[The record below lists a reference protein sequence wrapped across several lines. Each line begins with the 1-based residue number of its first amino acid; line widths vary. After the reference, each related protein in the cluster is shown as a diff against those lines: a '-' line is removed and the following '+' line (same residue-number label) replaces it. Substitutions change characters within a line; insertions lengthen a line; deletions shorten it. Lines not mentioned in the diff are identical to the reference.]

1 MFFASNSIPAPE
13 IVWWA
18 LLPVIVLAASG
29 ILLLTVSS
37 LLKKTI
43 SWLAPTVTLT
53 AGIFVLFFAIPMWNK
68 IQNDGPIAF
77 LNNSVG
83 TDGSTIFLTSLIAVA
98 LISTSILARPYLHRE
113 GIPDSEF
120 YVLLLLSAAG
130 GVVMA
135 GANDLIVLFLGI
147 EILSIAVYVLVAL
160 HLRKIESQ
168 EGAIKYFLLGAFS
181 SAFLL
186 YGIALVYG
194 AVGTTNFI
202 GIKNYLATS
211 LLVEDGMLMIGFALM
226 LVGLGFK
233 VAAFPFHAWT
243 PDAYQGAPTPVV
255 IWMAAGVKVAGFA
268 ALIRVFPLTFASY
281 VDDWQMPVAV
291 LSGLTVVFGSVVA
304 VVQTNVKRMLAYS
317 SIAHAGFILI
327 GVQSSSA
334 DGTAAVLFY
343 LGVYTFLA
351 SGSFAIATV
360 VGGEGDSNHDIDAY
374 KGLAKRKPAL
384 AALFT
389 ILLLG
394 QAGIPFTGGFIAKLG
409 VISSAVDTKFY
420 FLAGVAMVSA
430 VIAAYV
436 YLRLLMVMYADIDEG
451 EIEEI
456 NVPKGVWIVTAL
468 SSTVVI
474 VTGFIPGPV
483 VEMTRDAVPILVGG

>member
-1 MFFASNSIPAPE
+1 MFFASNFIPTPE

-18 LLPVIVLAASG
+18 LLPVIVFAVSG
-29 ILLLTVSS
+29 LLLLTVSS
-37 LLKKTI
+37 LLKKAI
-43 SWLAPTVTLT
+43 SWLAPTITLA
-53 AGIFVLFFAIPMWNK
+53 AGIFALFSAIPMWNK
-68 IQNDGPIAF
+68 IQNEGPLAF

-83 TDGSTIFLTSLIAVA
+83 VDGSTIFLTSLIAIA
-98 LISTSILARPYLHRE
+98 LISTSILARPYLQRE

-120 YVLLLLSAAG
+120 YVLLLISAAG
-130 GVVMA
+130 GVVMV

-147 EILSIAVYVLVAL
+147 EILSIAVYILVAL
-160 HLRKIESQ
+160 HLRKLESQ
-168 EGAIKYFLLGAFS
+168 EAAIKYFLLGAFS

-186 YGIALVYG
+186 YGIALLYG
-194 AVGTTNFI
+194 AVGTTNLI

-268 ALIRVFPLTFASY
+268 AIIRLFPLTFASY
-281 VDDWQMPVAV
+281 VDDWQIPVAV
-291 LSGLTVVFGSVVA
+291 LSGLTVFFGSVVA

-327 GVQSSSA
+327 GVQSSNP

-343 LGVYTFLA
+343 LCVYTFLA

-360 VGGEGDSNHDIDAY
+360 VGGEGDLNHDIEAY

-430 VIAAYV
+430 AIAAYV
-436 YLRLLMVMYADIDEG
+436 YLRILLAMYSDINEG
-451 EIEEI
+451 ETEEI
-456 NVPKGVWIVTAL
+456 YVPKGVWVVTSL
-468 SSTVVI
+468 SSAVI
-474 VTGFIPGPV
+474 IFTGFIPGPV

>member
-194 AVGTTNFI
+194 AVGTTNLI

-436 YLRLLMVMYADIDEG
+436 YLRILMTMYADIDEG

>member
-1 MFFASNSIPAPE
+1 MFVASNSVPTPE

-18 LLPVIVLAASG
+18 LLPLIVFAVSG
-29 ILLLTVSS
+29 LLLLTISS
-37 LLKKTI
+37 LLKKEI
-43 SWLAPTVTLT
+43 IWLAPTFSLT
-53 AGIFVLFFAIPMWNK
+53 AGIFVLISAIPMWNR
-68 IQNDGPIAF
+68 IQKDGPLSF
-77 LNNSVG
+77 LSNSVG
-83 TDGSTIFLTSLIAVA
+83 IDGSTIFLTSLIAIA
-98 LISTSILARPYLHRE
+98 LISTSILARPYLGRE
-113 GIPDSEF
+113 GIPASEF

-186 YGIALVYG
+186 YGFALVYG
-194 AVGTTNFI
+194 AVGTTNLI
-202 GIKNYLATS
+202 GIKNFLATS
-211 LLVEDGMLMIGFALM
+211 ILLEDGMLMIGFALM

-233 VAAFPFHAWT
+233 VAVFPFHALT
-243 PDAYQGAPTPVV
+243 QDASQGATTPVV

-268 ALIRVFPLTFASY
+268 ALLRVFPLTFSTY
-281 VDDWQMPVAV
+281 VDVWQVPMAV

-327 GVQSSSA
+327 GVQSSSM

-360 VGGEGDSNHDIDAY
+360 VGGEGDSNHDLTAY

-409 VISSAVDTKFY
+409 VISSAVDTKYY
-420 FLAGVAMVSA
+420 FLAGIAMVSA
-430 VIAAYV
+430 AIAAYV
-436 YLRLLMVMYADIDEG
+436 YLRILMAMYSDADAG
-451 EIEEI
+451 EIEDI
-456 NVPKGVWIVTAL
+456 HVSKGVW
-468 SSTVVI
+468 VVI
-474 VTGFIPGPV
+474 VLSSAVVIFTGLIPGPF
-483 VEMTRDAVPILVGG
+483 VEITRDAVPILVGG

>member
-1 MFFASNSIPAPE
+1 MFLASNSIPSPE

-18 LLPVIVLAASG
+18 LVPVIVFAVSG
-29 ILLLTVSS
+29 LLLLTVSS
-37 LLKKTI
+37 LLKKES
-43 SWLAPTVTLT
+43 SWLAPTITLT
-53 AGIFVLFFAIPMWNK
+53 AGIFVLFYSFPMWNK
-68 IQNDGPIAF
+68 IQNDGPFAF
-77 LNNSVG
+77 LNDSVG
-83 TDGSTIFLTSLIAVA
+83 VDGSTIFLTGLIAIA
-98 LISTSILARPYLHRE
+98 LISTSIIARPYVHRE
-113 GIPDSEF
+113 GIPVSEF

-186 YGIALVYG
+186 YGIALTYG
-194 AVGTTNFI
+194 AVGTTNLI
-202 GIKNYLATS
+202 GIRNYLATTV
-211 LLVEDGMLMIGFALM
+211 LVEDGMLMISFALI

-268 ALIRVFPLTFASY
+268 AIIRIFPLTFASY
-281 VDDWQMPVAV
+281 VDDWQIPVAV

-327 GVQSSSA
+327 GVQSSSI

-360 VGGEGDSNHDIDAY
+360 VGGEGDSNHNLDAY
-374 KGLAKRKPAL
+374 KGLAKRNPAL

-430 VIAAYV
+430 AVAAYI
-436 YLRLLMVMYADIDEG
+436 YLRIIMTMYSEIDESG
-451 EIEEI
+451 IEEI
-456 NVPKGVWIVTAL
+456 YVPKGVWIVTSL
-468 SSTVVI
+468 SSAVVM
-474 VTGFIPGPV
+474 VTGFIPGPF
-483 VEMTRDAVPILVGG
+483 VEITKDALPILVGS

>member
-29 ILLLTVSS
+29 MILLTVSS
-37 LLKKTI
+37 LLKKAI

-68 IQNDGPIAF
+68 IQNDGPLAF

-130 GVVMA
+130 GVVMV

-168 EGAIKYFLLGAFS
+168 EGAIKYFLSGAFS

-436 YLRLLMVMYADIDEG
+436 YLRILMTMYADIDEG

>member
-194 AVGTTNFI
+194 AVGTTNLI

-483 VEMTRDAVPILVGG
+483 VEMTRDAEPILVGG

>member
-29 ILLLTVSS
+29 MILLTVSS
-37 LLKKTI
+37 LLKKAI

-68 IQNDGPIAF
+68 IQNDGPLAF

-130 GVVMA
+130 GVVMV

-436 YLRLLMVMYADIDEG
+436 YLRILMTMYADIDEG

>member
-68 IQNDGPIAF
+68 IQNDGPLAF

-194 AVGTTNFI
+194 AVGTTNLI

>member
-1 MFFASNSIPAPE
+1 MFLASNSIPSPE

-18 LLPVIVLAASG
+18 LLPVIVFAVSG
-29 ILLLTVSS
+29 LLLLTVSS
-37 LLKKTI
+37 LLKKES
-43 SWLAPTVTLT
+43 SWLAPTITLI
-53 AGIFVLFFAIPMWNK
+53 AGIFVLFSSFPMWNK
-68 IQNDGPIAF
+68 IQNDGPFAF
-77 LNNSVG
+77 LNDSVG
-83 TDGSTIFLTSLIAVA
+83 IDGSTIFLTGLIAIA
-98 LISTSILARPYLHRE
+98 LISTSIIARPYVHRE
-113 GIPDSEF
+113 GIPASEF

-186 YGIALVYG
+186 YGIALTYG
-194 AVGTTNFI
+194 AVGTTNLI
-202 GIKNYLATS
+202 GIRNYLATTV
-211 LLVEDGMLMIGFALM
+211 LVEDGMLMISFALI

-268 ALIRVFPLTFASY
+268 AIIRIFPLTFASY
-281 VDDWQMPVAV
+281 VDDWQIPVAV

-327 GVQSSSA
+327 GVQSSSI
-334 DGTAAVLFY
+334 DGTSAVLFY

-360 VGGEGDSNHDIDAY
+360 VGGEGDSNHNLDAY
-374 KGLAKRKPAL
+374 KGLAKRNPAL

-430 VIAAYV
+430 AVAAYI
-436 YLRLLMVMYADIDEG
+436 YLRIIMTMYSEIDESG
-451 EIEEI
+451 IEEI
-456 NVPKGVWIVTAL
+456 YVPKGVWIVTLL
-468 SSTVVI
+468 SSAVVM
-474 VTGFIPGPV
+474 VTGFIPGPF
-483 VEMTRDAVPILVGG
+483 VEITKDALPILVGS